1 MAENKNQPTFWLEV
15 RKEYVVDNFENLLRY
30 LRLYNY
36 KIDEET
42 SDNDFDKSYLC
53 LGQVVTDLTGDMAL
67 CNLSSIASNVWN
79 QNESLHLRMIATY
92 LLASDKKHQQDHNV
106 LLLLADYLLLNSY
119 CYNSQV
125 LSEIQ
130 VLAYEAAIGA
140 PVVRY
145 GFSWDDL
152 TDRKSVV

>member
-67 CNLSSIASNVWN
+67 CNLSSSASNVWN
-79 QNESLHLRMIATY
+79 QKESLHLRMIATY

-106 LLLLADYLLLNSY
+106 LLLL
-119 CYNSQV
+119 
-125 LSEIQ
+125 
-130 VLAYEAAIGA
+130 
-140 PVVRY
+140 
-145 GFSWDDL
+145 
-152 TDRKSVV
+152 K